1 MTLEKQIAE
10 QMQRVETLQK
20 ELIQRGA
27 TAEDANLAEE
37 VKAERAAHLRGA
49 IAALEREKAET
60 ANRFDA
66 EIAARQREL
75 KELLKTSGLDLAGRP
90 TVKARRKQA

>member
-10 QMQRVETLQK
+10 QMRRVETLQK

-27 TAEDANLAEE
+27 TAADANLPEE
-37 VKAERAAHLRGA
+37 VKAERSAHLRGA
-49 IAALEREKAET
+49 IAALKREKAET
-60 ANRFDA
+60 ADRFDA

-75 KELLKTSGLDLAGRP
+75 KELERTSGLDLAGRP
-90 TVKARRKQA
+90 TVKGRRKRM